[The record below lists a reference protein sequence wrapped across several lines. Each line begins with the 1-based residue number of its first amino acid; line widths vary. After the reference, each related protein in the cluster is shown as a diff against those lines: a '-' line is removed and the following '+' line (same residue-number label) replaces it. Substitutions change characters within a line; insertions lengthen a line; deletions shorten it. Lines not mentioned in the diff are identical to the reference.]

1 MKTFATLAL
10 IGFTS
15 AINLSSQYEEI
26 PASMIGLP
34 LTDGTV
40 VGREVPLQYVAER
53 DDRLMH
59 SLITKY
65 AREVKN
71 AEGLSALFLN
81 EEDAKAVSEEVVN
94 NHKADIAG
102 PVDFD
107 ATWNHFDINHDG
119 LVEVERMP

>member
-1 MKTFATLAL
+1 
-10 IGFTS
+10 
-15 AINLSSQYEEI
+15 
-26 PASMIGLP
+26 
-34 LTDGTV
+34 LTDGST
-40 VGREVPLQYVAER
+40 VGREVPLQYTAER
-53 DDRLMH
+53 DDRLMN

-71 AEGLSALFLN
+71 ADGMSALFLN
-81 EEDAKAVSEEVVN
+81 EADAKAVSEEVVN

-102 PVDFD
+102 TVDFD

>member
-1 MKTFATLAL
+1 
-10 IGFTS
+10 
-15 AINLSSQYEEI
+15 
-26 PASMIGLP
+26 MIGLP
-34 LTDGTV
+34 LTDGSIV
-40 VGREVPLQYVAER
+40 ERHVPHQFTAER
-53 DDRLMH
+53 DDRLMN

-71 AEGLSALFLN
+71 SEGLSALFLN
-81 EEDAKAVSEEVVN
+81 EEDAKAVSQEVLD

-119 LVEVERMP
+119 LVEVERMPQFLRYLTNGALNDKLQ